1 RDRMHAIWAKLP
13 LVKASDLERTEQWF
27 ARHGTKA
34 VFLGRMVPIFRSL
47 ISVPAGVERMALP
60 TFVLLTTLGS
70 LIWNSVLVLAGYW
83 LGDQWEV
90 VETYVGL
97 LSKAVVALV
106 AVALAAY
113 VAVRLRGRNQAQH
126 RRTS

>member
-1 RDRMHAIWAKLP
+1 
-13 LVKASDLERTEQWF
+13 
-27 ARHGTKA
+27 
-34 VFLGRMVPIFRSL
+34 VFFGRMVPIFRSL
-47 ISVPAGVERMALP
+47 ISVPAGVERMPLP
-60 TFVLLTTLGS
+60 LFVLLTTLGS
-70 LIWNSVLVLAGYW
+70 LIWNSVLVMAGYW

-90 VETYVGL
+90 VETYVGI
-97 LSKAVVALV
+97 LSKAVVVLV